1 MEQGRTKRV
10 KTSATRVRIREVS
23 SPSTRDRGD
32 PYYSL
37 ILQET
42 RMAKF
47 QGRKPTYIRY
57 VDLTWLAEQNFSFP
71 HDMEAQGTIQFM
83 ELKGQ
88 VYPALVR
95 EFYANFRYKDGKY
108 WSMISGNL
116 FELNDDIFMN
126 VGGLSSS
133 GYSIGDYSWVKEN
146 FDPTE
151 VYKSFL
157 RGPHL
162 YIQGQLTKAGS
173 LSVEN
178 RLLHYIIAYI
188 LVQRNTNHAQPTVN
202 DLLEAASLQ
211 YLHLM
216 HCFDYLRIDVSDTII
231 VEYTDKDHLVGESLI
246 HKMGIY
252 KYGTTWQYQ
261 EDYTTIGLDL
271 SDDDNQDDRGNQH
284 ATTQGEPS
292 GSAPQNSAFGLD
304 QLEAMEQRL
313 NNRMDLHFQEL
324 KDSYFAGMEQ
334 YEERQPAYSDNQFR
348 ELRNLIQSTAEAQ
361 NALFCSEFQKLSVLI
376 RGDQNIVIHA
386 GHTND
391 PHPPPQL

>member
-10 KTSATRVRIREVS
+10 KTSATRVRRREVG

-42 RMAKF
+42 RLAKF

-71 HDMEAQGTIQFM
+71 HDMEAQGTVQFL

-88 VYPALVR
+88 VYPAL
-95 EFYANFRYKDGKY
+95 
-108 WSMISGNL
+108 
-116 FELNDDIFMN
+116 
-126 VGGLSSS
+126 
-133 GYSIGDYSWVKEN
+133 
-146 FDPTE
+146 
-151 VYKSFL
+151 
-157 RGPHL
+157 
-162 YIQGQLTKAGS
+162 
-173 LSVEN
+173 
-178 RLLHYIIAYI
+178 
-188 LVQRNTNHAQPTVN
+188 RNTNHAQPTVN
-202 DLLEAASLQ
+202 NLRFMYDVKNNVMINLPEEILKIMNSVSLSQSKLLPYSIFISRIVD
-211 YLHLM
+211 YLH
-216 HCFDYLRIDVSDTII
+216 IDVSDTIT

-271 SDDDNQDDRGNQH
+271 SDDDNQGGMGDQH

-292 GSAPQNSAFGLD
+292 GTAPQNSAFGLD

-313 NNRMDLHFQEL
+313 NNRMDLHFQGL

-334 YEERQPAYSDNQFR
+334 YEERQTAYSDNQFQ
-348 ELRNLIQSTAEAQ
+348 ELRNMIQSTTEAQ

-376 RGDQNIVIHA
+376 RGDQNIVILADHID
-386 GHTND
+386 D
-391 PHPPPQL
+391 PPPPPQP

>member
-1 MEQGRTKRV
+1 
-10 KTSATRVRIREVS
+10 
-23 SPSTRDRGD
+23 
-32 PYYSL
+32 
-37 ILQET
+37 
-42 RMAKF
+42 
-47 QGRKPTYIRY
+47 
-57 VDLTWLAEQNFSFP
+57 
-71 HDMEAQGTIQFM
+71 
-83 ELKGQ
+83 
-88 VYPALVR
+88 
-95 EFYANFRYKDGKY
+95 
-108 WSMISGNL
+108 MISGNL
-116 FELNDDIFMN
+116 FELNDDMFMN
-126 VGGLSSS
+126 V
-133 GYSIGDYSWVKEN
+133 KEN
-146 FDPTE
+146 SDPTE

-202 DLLEAASLQ
+202 DLRFMYAIKNNVMINWPEEILKIMNSSIFISRIVD
-211 YLHLM
+211 YLH
-216 HCFDYLRIDVSDTII
+216 IDVSDTII

-271 SDDDNQDDRGNQH
+271 SDDDNQGGMGDQH

-292 GSAPQNSAFGLD
+292 GTAPHNSAFGLD

-313 NNRMDLHFQEL
+313 NNGMDLHFQGL

-334 YEERQPAYSDNQFR
+334 YEERQTAYSDNQFQ
-348 ELRNLIQSTAEAQ
+348 ELRNMIQSTAEA
-361 NALFCSEFQKLSVLI
+361 
-376 RGDQNIVIHA
+376 
-386 GHTND
+386 
-391 PHPPPQL
+391 